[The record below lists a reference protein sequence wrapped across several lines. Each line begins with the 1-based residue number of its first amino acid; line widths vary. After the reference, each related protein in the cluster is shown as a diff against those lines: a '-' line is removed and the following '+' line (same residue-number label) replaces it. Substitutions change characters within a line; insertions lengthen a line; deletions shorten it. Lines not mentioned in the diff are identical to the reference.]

1 MIFSET
7 VSEGP
12 LDRDMVE
19 RVRREKL
26 EQCRVAFGVAF
37 NIVLQFRGLS
47 KANPDDIEL
56 MKLTDNLSV
65 IFRCLLDTVT
75 CKVLANG
82 LAADWERL
90 FECEDET

>member
-1 MIFSET
+1 MTFNET

-12 LDRDMVE
+12 PDRDMVE
-19 RVRREKL
+19 RVRKEKL
-26 EQCRVAFGVAF
+26 EECRVAFGVALD
-37 NIVLQFRGLS
+37 IVLQFRALAR
-47 KANPDDIEL
+47 ANPDDVEL
-56 MKLTDNLSV
+56 RKLTDNLSV

-90 FECEDET
+90 FDSEVEA

>member
-1 MIFSET
+1 
-7 VSEGP
+7 
-12 LDRDMVE
+12 
-19 RVRREKL
+19 
-26 EQCRVAFGVAF
+26 
-37 NIVLQFRGLS
+37 
-47 KANPDDIEL
+47 

-82 LAADWERL
+82 LAADWELL